1 MEKLAGI
8 CLPVDNTVKEK
19 ILCLMNEGV
28 TKISEMKRH
37 IKSFSRKELKMT
49 DEENRHF
56 FPLDK
61 YIRNI
66 MEYNKGQTR
75 FSNNDKENLKIIIDN
90 LKASNEKDSFH
101 LDISGTEEF
110 LFVGQTES
118 QKRLLKM
125 YGQEICLLDAT
136 YKTTKFNL
144 PGFFVCVNTN
154 VGYSTVGCFITADE
168 TKASIKRGL

>member
-1 MEKLAGI
+1 M
-8 CLPVDNTVKEK
+8 
-19 ILCLMNEGV
+19 
-28 TKISEMKRH
+28 
-37 IKSFSRKELKMT
+37 
-49 DEENRHF
+49 
-56 FPLDK
+56 
-61 YIRNI
+61 
-66 MEYNKGQTR
+66 
-75 FSNNDKENLKIIIDN
+75 KIIIDN

-101 LDISGTEEF
+101 LDISGTKEF

>member
-1 MEKLAGI
+1 
-8 CLPVDNTVKEK
+8 
-19 ILCLMNEGV
+19 MNEGV

-75 FSNNDKENLKIIIDN
+75 YLLNLNNYFLCRIT
-90 LKASNEKDSFH
+90 KD
-101 LDISGTEEF
+101 
-110 LFVGQTES
+110 
-118 QKRLLKM
+118 
-125 YGQEICLLDAT
+125 Y
-136 YKTTKFNL
+136 
-144 PGFFVCVNTN
+144 
-154 VGYSTVGCFITADE
+154 
-168 TKASIKRGL
+168 

>member
-49 DEENRHF
+49 DEENRRF

-61 YIRNI
+61 DIRNI

-90 LKASNEKDSFH
+90 LKASNEKDSYH
-101 LDISGTEEF
+101 L
-110 LFVGQTES
+110 
-118 QKRLLKM
+118 
-125 YGQEICLLDAT
+125 
-136 YKTTKFNL
+136 N
-144 PGFFVCVNTN
+144 
-154 VGYSTVGCFITADE
+154 
-168 TKASIKRGL
+168 

>member
-1 MEKLAGI
+1 
-8 CLPVDNTVKEK
+8 
-19 ILCLMNEGV
+19 MNEGV

-61 YIRNI
+61 DIRNI

-90 LKASNEKDSFH
+90 LKASNEKEAFI
-101 LDISGTEEF
+101 LTYQE
-110 LFVGQTES
+110 
-118 QKRLLKM
+118 QKNF
-125 YGQEICLLDAT
+125 YLLD
-136 YKTTKFNL
+136 KQKVKKDF
-144 PGFFVCVNTN
+144 
-154 VGYSTVGCFITADE
+154 
-168 TKASIKRGL
+168 

>member
-1 MEKLAGI
+1 
-8 CLPVDNTVKEK
+8 
-19 ILCLMNEGV
+19 MNEGV

-75 FSNNDKENLKIIIDN
+75 YLLNLNNY
-90 LKASNEKDSFH
+90 
-101 LDISGTEEF
+101 F
-110 LFVGQTES
+110 LC
-118 QKRLLKM
+118 R
-125 YGQEICLLDAT
+125 I
-136 YKTTKFNL
+136 TKNIYQNQ
-144 PGFFVCVNTN
+144 PN
-154 VGYSTVGCFITADE
+154 
-168 TKASIKRGL
+168 